1 MVSLMSQLRRVL
13 APVTAI
19 WLSCQVGT
27 LALAPFAL
35 WIVAADP
42 HGVECTCGHGAGA
55 MCPMHHRP
63 TGDSD
68 SCAMQAANLP
78 GSAVLTAITGIAGL
92 VPGSTTSIEPAT
104 VTKQVPNAD
113 VHVEGRRPIP
123 PDPPPPRA

>member
-27 LALAPFAL
+27 LALAPIAL
-35 WIVAADP
+35 WFTAADP

-55 MCPMHHRP
+55 MCPMHHKP
-63 TGDSD
+63 IDESE
-68 SCAMQAANLP
+68 SCTLQAANLP
-78 GSAVLTAITGIAGL
+78 GSAVLTAITGITGL
-92 VPGSTTSIEPAT
+92 VPVSMTSIGPAT
-104 VTKQVPNAD
+104 STKRVSNAD
-113 VHVEGRRPIP
+113 VQVEGRRPIP